1 MKSKII
7 AMIIAALIILLTSC
21 AGILGSR
28 DVDVPLSQLQEA
40 LGRKFPFNNRYLEIF
55 DIQVSN
61 PRLALQP
68 DTNRIVTTMD
78 ASIAPPFMAKPWKG
92 SFTLSGMLAL
102 DPARRAV
109 VLADPR
115 MENFALDGVDTE
127 SGYAKQIARIGGLLA
142 EQILKDTPLYTFG
155 PDDFKYAGTRFLP
168 SKITTKSNGLV
179 VTFEPAR

>member
-1 MKSKII
+1 M
-7 AMIIAALIILLTSC
+7 
-21 AGILGSR
+21 
-28 DVDVPLSQLQEA
+28 
-40 LGRKFPFNNRYLEIF
+40 
-55 DIQVSN
+55 
-61 PRLALQP
+61 
-68 DTNRIVTTMD
+68 MD

-115 MENFALDGVDTE
+115 MENFALDGVDTG
-127 SGYAKQIARIGGLLA
+127 SGYTKQIARIGGLLA

-155 PDDFKYAGTRFLP
+155 PDDFRYAGTSFLP

>member
-7 AMIIAALIILLTSC
+7 AMIIAALIILLTAC
-21 AGILGSR
+21 ASFLGSR
-28 DVDVPLSQLQEA
+28 DVNVPLSQLQQA

-61 PRLALQP
+61 PKLALQP

-102 DPARRAV
+102 DPVRHAV

-115 MENFALDGVDTE
+115 MENFALDGVDTG
-127 SGYAKQIARIGGLLA
+127 SGYTKQIARIGGLLA

-155 PDDFKYAGTRFLP
+155 PNDFRYAGASFLP
-168 SKITTKSNGLV
+168 SKITTTSNGLV
-179 VTFEPAR
+179 VTFEPAS